1 MRSQHFAL
9 PHRIIAYW
17 LHIRSYP
24 TQSYMRYPNTSHRF
38 DNWIAGTVFVMFML
52 GVILAAHC

>member
-1 MRSQHFAL
+1 
-9 PHRIIAYW
+9 
-17 LHIRSYP
+17 
-24 TQSYMRYPNTSHRF
+24 MRYPNTSHRF